1 MSIMNKRLMHLTD
14 EIELHISYTDF
25 MEALQKCHEYGDV
38 LVQDKQGINFK
49 IHSIQQDDKF
59 NTILVI
65 EPEYVPEENW
75 EE

>member
-1 MSIMNKRLMHLTD
+1 MNKRLMHLTD

>member
-1 MSIMNKRLMHLTD
+1 MNKRLIHLTD
-14 EIELHISYTDF
+14 ETELHIGYTEF
-25 MEALQKCHEYGDV
+25 MEALENC
-38 LVQDKQGINFK
+38 K

>member
-1 MSIMNKRLMHLTD
+1 MSIMNKRLIHLTD
-14 EIELHISYTDF
+14 ETELHIGYTEF
-25 MEALQKCHEYGDV
+25 MEALENCHEYGDII
-38 LVQDKQGINFK
+38 VQDKQGTNFK

>member
-1 MSIMNKRLMHLTD
+1 MNKRLMHLTD
-14 EIELHISYTDF
+14 ENELHISYNDF
-25 MEALQKCHEYGDV
+25 MEALEKCHEYGDV